1 MKKNILS
8 ISLAVLV
15 AFIFASCKSSAPAVV
30 TEQLPKYVD
39 IAKVLSVE
47 MGSTYDEVVKH
58 FGSAPIDVV
67 SRQKDGYSIYLYK
80 YRIVYRDIDPR
91 AFDVRGNEAAG
102 PESYYGDL
110 KNLYLFFKGGK
121 LMDIQTEV
129 GLGYSTKWVMINNTL
144 YNISKN
150 GTGYNTE
157 AMAPAAGDQSVV
169 PTENTDSKPA
179 QSNDQQQSG
188 KFKLP
193 FFKSNK

>member
-1 MKKNILS
+1 MKKNIIS

-30 TEQLPKYVD
+30 TEQLPKYVGID
-39 IAKVLSVE
+39 KVLSVE

-58 FGSAPIDVV
+58 FGSAPIDVI

-91 AFDVRGNEAAG
+91 AFDVKGNEAAG
-102 PESYYGDL
+102 PESYYDGL
-110 KNLYLFFKGGK
+110 KDLYLFFKGGK

-129 GLGYSTKWVMINNTL
+129 GFGYSTKWVMINNTL

-157 AMAPAAGDQSVV
+157 SMAPAANDQPVV
-169 PTENTDSKPA
+169 PANNTNKQASQSDDS
-179 QSNDQQQSG
+179 QQSG
-188 KFKLP
+188 KIKLP